1 MKKVLLIILFL
12 LVTAMLFCEEYRY
25 IEYND
30 TGYPASTGTPTLRV
44 VLNRDGNTLG
54 FGFSSTDPTT
64 SGITSINDV
73 LLGLYTELDPNTGKI
88 QLKGRAPSFYIWWQ
102 IKKPSEENTSEYS
115 FSVSKS
121 GDFSYGEKSIQY
133 TVKLNLDSGTEILR
147 SNESKELDKLDK
159 NSEYDENS
167 IHSASYLVEI
177 NTEDVSGVPYGTI
190 LSSSIVLEVKTKT

>member
-1 MKKVLLIILFL
+1 MKKVLLIILFS
-12 LVTAMLFCEEYRY
+12 LVTAMLFCERY

-88 QLKGRAPSFYIWWQ
+88 QLKGRASFYIWWQ
-102 IKKPSEENTSEYS
+102 IKKPSEGNTSEYS

-133 TVKLNLDSGTEILR
+133 TVKLNLDSGTEILK

>member
-1 MKKVLLIILFL
+1 MKKVLLIILFS
-12 LVTAMLFCEEYRY
+12 LVTAMLFCERY

-133 TVKLNLDSGTEILR
+133 TVKLNLDSGTKILT
-147 SNESKELDKLDK
+147 SNDSQELDTYSKYDK
-159 NSEYDENS
+159 NS

-190 LSSSIVLEVKTKT
+190 LSSSIVLEVKTKI

>member
-1 MKKVLLIILFL
+1 MKKVLLIILFS

-30 TGYPASTGTPTLRV
+30 TGYPASTDTPTLKV
-44 VLNRDGNTLG
+44 VLNSDGNTLG

-73 LLGLYTELDPNTGKI
+73 LLELYTELDPNTGKI

-102 IKKPSEENTSEYS
+102 IKKPLEKNTKGYS
-115 FSVSKS
+115 FSVRKS
-121 GDFSYGEKSIQY
+121 GDFSYGGESIRY
-133 TVKLNLDSGTEILR
+133 TVNLNLDSGTKILT
-147 SNESKELDKLDK
+147 SNDSQELDTYSKYEE
-159 NSEYDENS
+159 SS

>member
-1 MKKVLLIILFL
+1 MKKVLLIILFS

-30 TGYPASTGTPTLRV
+30 TGYPASTDTPTLKV
-44 VLNRDGNTLG
+44 VLNSDGNTLG

-73 LLGLYTELDPNTGKI
+73 LLELYTELDPNTGKI

-102 IKKPSEENTSEYS
+102 IKKPLEKNTKGYS
-115 FSVSKS
+115 FSVRKS
-121 GDFSYGEKSIQY
+121 GDFSYGGESIHY
-133 TVKLNLDSGTEILR
+133 TANLKVDSSTEIEI
-147 SNESKELDKLDK
+147 SNDSKELDTY
-159 NSEYDENS
+159 SEYDKNS

-190 LSSSIVLEVKTKT
+190 LSSSIVLEVKTTI

>member
-1 MKKVLLIILFL
+1 MKKVLLIILFS

-30 TGYPASTGTPTLRV
+30 TGYPASTGTPTLKV
-44 VLNRDGNTLG
+44 VLNSDGNTLG
-54 FGFSSTDPTT
+54 FGFSSTYPNST

-88 QLKGRAPSFYIWWQ
+88 QLKGRASFYIWWQ
-102 IKKPSEENTSEYS
+102 IQKPLEKNTKGYS
-115 FSVSKS
+115 FSVRKS
-121 GDFSYGEKSIQY
+121 GDLSGGGKSIRY
-133 TVKLNLDSGTEILR
+133 TVNLNLDSGTKILT
-147 SNESKELDKLDK
+147 SNDSQELDTYSKYEE
-159 NSEYDENS
+159 SS